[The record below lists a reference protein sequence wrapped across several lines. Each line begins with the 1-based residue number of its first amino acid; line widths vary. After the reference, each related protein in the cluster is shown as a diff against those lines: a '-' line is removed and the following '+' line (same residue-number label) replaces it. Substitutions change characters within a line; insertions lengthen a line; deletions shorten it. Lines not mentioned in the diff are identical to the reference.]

1 MERTPQKLPEN
12 GGENT
17 GMSYFSDDITFC
29 PLNCDNMDCIR
40 NSKNIQDRTIPHSYS
55 IELPD
60 DCPNKIRFVRT
71 DETDD
76 NLTKFN

>member
-1 MERTPQKLPEN
+1 
-12 GGENT
+12 
-17 GMSYFSDDITFC
+17 MSYFNDDITFC
-29 PLNCDNMDCIR
+29 PLNCDNMDCRR

-60 DCPNKIRFVRT
+60 DCPNRVRFVRI

-76 NLTKFN
+76 NLTK

>member
-1 MERTPQKLPEN
+1 
-12 GGENT
+12 
-17 GMSYFSDDITFC
+17 MSCFSDDITFC

-60 DCPNKIRFVRT
+60 DCPNKISFVR
-71 DETDD
+71 ETESNDR
-76 NLTKFN
+76 N